1 MTAKLFFLEA
11 IAVVSGAIIGALVFL
26 VAHWLLVNGA
36 VSTGGLSGVIV
47 ALVTVII
54 FAVYYHYLSQTPAAL
69 ASFFT
74 GFLLPAIAAGIVIG
88 GEATTAGA
96 LIAYGVFSLASLLI
110 YRFVFA
116 SISGRDIGPDLV
128 RRPQDAASPVSPM
141 PPVPP
146 APPAPP
152 RRPGEPL

>member
-1 MTAKLFFLEA
+1 MLDLDTITRERGKIVTTVRAASSEA
-11 IAVVSGAIIGALVFL
+11 LR
-26 VAHWLLVNGA
+26 VN
-36 VSTGGLSGVIV
+36 VRLRSFRNVV

-74 GFLLPAIAAGIVIG
+74 GFLLPAIAAGIFIG
-88 GEATTAGA
+88 SAATTAGA
-96 LIAYGVFSLASLLI
+96 LVAYGVFSLTALLV

-116 SISGRDIGPDLV
+116 SISGRDIGPDVV
-128 RRPQDAASPVSPM
+128 RRPQDTAPPVPPM
-141 PPVPP
+141 PPV
-146 APPAPP
+146 PP

>member
-1 MTAKLFFLEA
+1 MTAKLIFLEA
-11 IAVVSGAIIGALVFL
+11 IAVVCGAIIGALVFL
-26 VAHWLLVNGA
+26 AAHWLLVNGE
-36 VSTGGLSGVIV
+36 VSTGGLSGAIV

-88 GEATTAGA
+88 SAATTAGA
-96 LIAYGVFSLASLLI
+96 LVAYGVFSLTALLV

-116 SISGRDIGPDLV
+116 SISGRDIGPDVV
-128 RRPQDAASPVSPM
+128 RRPQDTAPRV
-141 PPVPP
+141 PPV
-146 APPAPP
+146 PP

>member
-1 MTAKLFFLEA
+1 MTAKLIFLEA

-26 VAHWLLVNGA
+26 VVHWLLVNGD
-36 VSTGGLSGVIV
+36 VSTGGLSGVFV

-74 GFLLPAIAAGIVIG
+74 GLFLPAIAAGIFIG
-88 GEATTAGA
+88 SEATTAGA
-96 LIAYGVFSLASLLI
+96 LIAYGVFSLTSLLV

-116 SISGRDIGPDLV
+116 SISGRDIGPDAV
-128 RRPQDAASPVSPM
+128 ARQPK
-141 PPVPP
+141 PPTATPT
-146 APPAPP
+146 
-152 RRPGEPL
+152 RQPGEPPL